1 MGRENPSSPASD
13 QFPGSGGVTK
23 RASGKRPEDAIQLIT
38 RAMDKI
44 DPDGEWYA
52 LGQIGQY
59 ITAEH
64 SDFDTRTYGHRKL
77 SDLVKGLK
85 RFETRKTSNQL
96 QLRRVD

>member
-1 MGRENPSSPASD
+1 ME
-13 QFPGSGGVTK
+13 K
-23 RASGKRPEDAIQLIT
+23 IQQ
-38 RAMDKI
+38 D
-44 DPDGEWYA
+44 DDWYA